1 MEAICSS
8 GSAVAIMQSIGAV
21 GLVTPIGLGLVAGGA
36 VIGGAAFLMKSHL
49 SNIPSAET
57 DTAGTE
63 AKDEEKGLWVL
74 VEMSP
79 DSVVCTFDD
88 EYKARNAFLNSS
100 ATSKALFDPE
110 EKIVLEI
117 DLGAPLSDLIVFS
130 EIYVRVNPLI
140 GSPARRSIDFTS
152 GGITAGSTA
161 AGMMSSATIA
171 NGGGVAAGSLVAK
184 KGLQSIGAAGLAA
197 TTDPLLVGAGAVAVW
212 AM

>member
-1 MEAICSS
+1 MSKKSATSAKSAAPGAAAGAAAGASLWGFAMPAVNFIGFTTTGIASGS
-8 GSAVAIMQSIGAV
+8 TAASMIGSAVAIMQSIGAV

-117 DLGAPLSDLIVFS
+117 GWP
-130 EIYVRVNPLI
+130 
-140 GSPARRSIDFTS
+140 
-152 GGITAGSTA
+152 
-161 AGMMSSATIA
+161 M
-171 NGGGVAAGSLVAK
+171 NGDVVDG
-184 KGLQSIGAAGLAA
+184 
-197 TTDPLLVGAGAVAVW
+197 
-212 AM
+212 

>member
-1 MEAICSS
+1 MAPKATMALEVFIERNQIPENLSILTYTEEEEVEDYFDADWAEQDADASP
-8 GSAVAIMQSIGAV
+8 SIGAV

-117 DLGAPLSDLIVFS
+117 GWP
-130 EIYVRVNPLI
+130 
-140 GSPARRSIDFTS
+140 
-152 GGITAGSTA
+152 
-161 AGMMSSATIA
+161 M
-171 NGGGVAAGSLVAK
+171 NGDVVDG
-184 KGLQSIGAAGLAA
+184 
-197 TTDPLLVGAGAVAVW
+197 
-212 AM
+212 

>member
-1 MEAICSS
+1 MSKKSATSAKSAAPGAAAGAAAGASLWGFAMPAVNFIGFTTTGIASGSTAASMMSAAAVANGGGVAS

-117 DLGAPLSDLIVFS
+117 GWP
-130 EIYVRVNPLI
+130 
-140 GSPARRSIDFTS
+140 
-152 GGITAGSTA
+152 
-161 AGMMSSATIA
+161 M
-171 NGGGVAAGSLVAK
+171 NGDVVDG
-184 KGLQSIGAAGLAA
+184 
-197 TTDPLLVGAGAVAVW
+197 
-212 AM
+212 